1 VVAAGRCNSTRAGAS
16 CAASSSGRTTNMN
29 PNALTWCVAAGVTLC
44 LLAQAN
50 AQDWKPAEG
59 RLMTRWAKDVNP
71 DNVLP
76 EYPRPQMVRKEWQN
90 LNGLWDYAIRPKGE
104 GKPDKWDGKILVP
117 FAAESALSGVMKS
130 VGPDNRLWYRRTFSV
145 PEKWSGQR
153 VLLHF
158 GAVDWETTVWVNG
171 KEAGSHRGGFDPFS
185 FDLTELLNETGEQ
198 EVVVAVW
205 DPTDAGMQPRGKQV
219 AKPGGIFYTAVTGIW
234 QTVWLEPVSDAHIES
249 LKIVPNL
256 DMGKVEVMASLST
269 NEPGDVVRFGVLQ
282 GDREIAF
289 GFGAPGPMRTISIPN
304 PEQWSPD
311 SPVLYGLRV
320 QILRDWREQE
330 RGEGV
335 DVLGDPIDEV
345 TGYFAMRKIELADD
359 DKGVRRIFLNG
370 KPLFQ
375 YGPLDQGWW
384 PDGLYTAPTD
394 EALKYDIEI
403 TKKLGFNM
411 IRKHVKVEPARWY
424 HHCDKLGM
432 LVWQDMPNG
441 DQQAKWDPNG
451 THDGTEI
458 TRTPESA
465 KQYEVELKAMIDA
478 LHNHPSIV
486 MWVPFN
492 EAWGQFDTVRV
503 TNWIKEYDPTRLVN
517 PASGGNDF
525 PVGDVKDLH
534 MYPGPGAP
542 KPDGKR
548 AIVLGEFGGLG
559 LPVEGHTWQSK
570 DNWGYVTYKDAGEL
584 ATAYENLMVR
594 LRRLIDAPGL
604 SAAVYTQTTDV
615 EGEVNGLLTYD
626 RAVLKIPEDRLRA
639 VHAALW
645 HPAPQVKTLA
655 VDARAEGSEWRYT
668 TAKPADGW
676 EKPAFK
682 DGAWKAGTSGFGT
695 EGTPGTAVRTTWDTP
710 EIWLRRTFELPAGG
724 AAPVNPHLAIHHD
737 EDAEVYLN
745 GVLAARV
752 RGYTTDYVE
761 VPIAPEAR
769 ATLKPGKNVIAIHCK
784 QTGGGQ
790 YIDAGVVDLVP
801 AGKPE

>member
-1 VVAAGRCNSTRAGAS
+1 
-16 CAASSSGRTTNMN
+16 MN
-29 PNALTWCVAAGVTLC
+29 PNAFTWCVAAMLTLC
-44 LLAQAN
+44 LLSQAR

-59 RLMTRWAKDVNP
+59 RLMTRWAKDVSP
-71 DNVLP
+71 DSVLP

-90 LNGLWDYAIRPKGE
+90 LNGLWEYAIRPKAE
-104 GKPDKWDGKILVP
+104 GKPDKWDGRILVP
-117 FAAESALSGVMKS
+117 FAAESALSGVMKP
-130 VGPDNRLWYRRTFSV
+130 VGPDNRLWYRRTFTI
-145 PEKWSGQR
+145 PEKWAGQR

-158 GAVDWETTVWVNG
+158 GAVDWEATVWVNG
-171 KEAGSHRGGFDPFS
+171 KEIGTHRGGFDPFS
-185 FDLTELLNETGEQ
+185 FDLTDALTKRGEQ
-198 EVVVAVW
+198 EVVVSVW
-205 DPTDAGMQPRGKQV
+205 DPSDSGTQARGKQV
-219 AKPGGIFYTAVTGIW
+219 LKPGGIYYTAVTGIW
-234 QTVWLEPVSDAHIES
+234 QTVWLEPVPADGFI
-249 LKIVPNL
+249 
-256 DMGKVEVMASLST
+256 ASLRITPNVDKST
-269 NEPGDVVRFGVLQ
+269 VR
-282 GDREIAF
+282 IA
-289 GFGAPGPMRTISIPN
+289 
-304 PEQWSPD
+304 
-311 SPVLYGLRV
+311 PVGTKGRKV
-320 QILRDWREQE
+320 QITVFDRGSAVVAAECDMNKSIDIPIAEPKLWDPE
-330 RGEGV
+330 RPHLYELMVTLEGEGEAADAV
-335 DVLGDPIDEV
+335 GS
-345 TGYFAMRKIELADD
+345 YFAMRKIALQKDEH
-359 DKGVRRIFLNG
+359 GVQRIFLND

-394 EALKYDIEI
+394 EALKYDVEV

-424 HHCDKLGM
+424 HHCDTLGM

-441 DQQAKWDPNG
+441 DKQAPWDPNG
-451 THDGTEI
+451 THDGKEI

-465 KQYEVELKAMIDA
+465 KQYDAELKAMIDA
-478 LHNHPSIV
+478 LHNVPSIV

-503 TNWIKEYDPTRLVN
+503 SNWIKEYDPTRLVN

-584 ATAYENLMVR
+584 ATAYENLLVR

-626 RAVLKIPEDRLRA
+626 RAVLKIPEERLRA
-639 VHAALW
+639 AHAALW
-645 HPAPQVKTLA
+645 QPAPQVKTLVA
-655 VDARAEGSEWRYT
+655 DARAEASDWRFT
-668 TAKPADGW
+668 TAKPAEGW
-676 EKPAFK
+676 EKPGFK
-682 DGAWKAGTSGFGT
+682 EDAWKTGASGFGT
-695 EGTPGTAVRTTWDTP
+695 EGTPGTAVRTTWDGP
-710 EIWLRRTFELPAGG
+710 EIWLRRTFELPAGRL
-724 AAPVNPHLAIHHD
+724 VNPHLSIHHD
-737 EDAEVYLN
+737 EDAEIYLN

-761 VPIAPEAR
+761 LPVAPEAR

-790 YIDAGVVDLVP
+790 YIDAGIVDLVP
-801 AGKPE
+801 AAKPE